1 MLRQYKILVC
11 KSASGTNASQTF
23 EGISSMLENVRAEE
37 DGFERL
43 AVVVVFD
50 LQINVCMQQKQRQKS
65 NLVGT

>member
-1 MLRQYKILVC
+1 
-11 KSASGTNASQTF
+11 
-23 EGISSMLENVRAEE
+23 MLENVRAEE